1 MENPDI
7 IAALLAKRAEIGKAI
22 ADLQR
27 QERKRK
33 AEMVQLDA
41 TIKLFAPS
49 VTLAKREATKFARSV
64 HFVVGELSR
73 RCNQALRE
81 ANGQPITADMLAVA
95 AMREK
100 GLDLGDGE
108 LRQDIGRRFLWTLA
122 RMLPRK
128 GVVRDGYGA
137 GAGWTLPEVQRHDG

>member
-7 IAALLAKRAEIGKAI
+7 IAALLAKRAEIGKLI

-27 QERKRK
+27 QERKHK

-41 TIKLFAPS
+41 AIKLFAPS

-64 HFVVGELSR
+64 NFVVGELSR
-73 RCNQALRE
+73 RCQQALRE
-81 ANGQPITADMLAVA
+81 AGGQPITADQLAVS

-100 GLDLGDGE
+100 GLDLGDGD
-108 LRQDIGRRFLWTLA
+108 LRQDITRRFIWTLN

-128 GVVRDGYGA
+128 VVVKEGWGA
-137 GAGWTLPEVQRHDG
+137 DARWTLPEG

>member
-27 QERKRK
+27 QERKHNV
-33 AEMVQLDA
+33 EMVQLDA
-41 TIKLFAPS
+41 AIKLFAPS
-49 VTLAKREATKFARSV
+49 VTLAKREATKFSRSV

-81 ANGQPITADMLAVA
+81 ANGEPITADQLAVA

-100 GLDLGDGE
+100 GLDMGDGE

-122 RMLPRK
+122 RMLPRRA
-128 GVVRDGYGA
+128 VVRDGYGA
-137 GAGWTLPEVQRHDG
+137 GAGWRLPGG

>member
-7 IAALLAKRAEIGKAI
+7 IAALLVKRAEIGKAI

-27 QERKRK
+27 QERKRN

-41 TIKLFAPS
+41 AIKLFAPS

-64 HFVVGELSR
+64 HFLVGELSR
-73 RCNQALRE
+73 RCNQAMRE
-81 ANGQPITADMLAVA
+81 ANGQPVTADVLAVA

-100 GLDLGDGE
+100 GLDMGEGE
-108 LRQDIGRRFLWTLA
+108 LRRDISRRFFWTLN
-122 RMLPRK
+122 RMLPRNA
-128 GVVRDGYGA
+128 VVKE
-137 GAGWTLPEVQRHDG
+137 GWGSDARWRLPAK

>member
-27 QERKRK
+27 EERKHK

-41 TIKLFAPS
+41 AIKLFAPS

-73 RCNQALRE
+73 RCQQALRE
-81 ANGQPITADMLAVA
+81 AGGQPVTADMLAVT

-100 GLDLGDGE
+100 GLDAGDGE
-108 LRQDIGRRFLWTLA
+108 LRADIARRFLWTFN
-122 RMLPRK
+122 RMLPR
-128 GVVRDGYGA
+128 GTVVKTGYGA
-137 GAGWTLPEVQRHDG
+137 DAHWALPLKEMLE

>member
-7 IAALLAKRAEIGKAI
+7 IAALLVKRAEIGKAI
-22 ADLQR
+22 ADLQC
-27 QERKRK
+27 QEHKHK

-41 TIKLFAPS
+41 AIKLFTPS

-81 ANGQPITADMLAVA
+81 ASGQPVTADMLTVQ

-108 LRQDIGRRFLWTLA
+108 LRADAGRRFLWTLN

-128 GVVRDGYGA
+128 VVVKDGCGA
-137 GAGWTLPEVQRHDG
+137 DARWTFPSEPPPRT

>member
-7 IAALLAKRAEIGKAI
+7 IAALLAKRVEIGKLI

-27 QERKRK
+27 QERKHK

-41 TIKLFAPS
+41 AIKLFAPN
-49 VTLAKREATKFARSV
+49 VTLAKREATKFSRSV

-81 ANGQPITADMLAVA
+81 ANGEPITADQLAVA

-108 LRQDIGRRFLWTLA
+108 LRQDVGRRFLWTLA

-128 GVVRDGYGA
+128 AVVRDGYGA
-137 GAGWTLPEVQRHDG
+137 GAGWTLPSG